1 MLEKAET
8 LLKSRRY
15 EEKEREEKADSAD
28 ILATNPKT
36 GEKVLFR
43 CLPVSGTI
51 GVRHIE
57 KLMRDAKKKGV
68 TRSILVGGGKYSYPA
83 KNKAKESMV
92 ELITEAF
99 PTFDIFDHEM
109 VPRHEILSESSVAE
123 LLSKYRI
130 QPYQLP
136 WIKMSDP
143 AVRAIGAKPGD
154 ILKITRKSIT
164 AGESIAYRYVVRD

>member
-1 MLEKAET
+1 MVEKAET

-15 EEKEREEKADSAD
+15 DEKGREEKADSTD

-36 GEKVLFR
+36 GEKILFR

-57 KLMRDAKKKGV
+57 KLIRDAKKKGV

-92 ELITEAF
+92 ELIAEAF
-99 PTFDIFDHEM
+99 PTFNIFDHEM
-109 VPRHEILSESSVAE
+109 VSKHEILPESSVAE
-123 LLSKYRI
+123 LLFKYRI

-136 WIKMSDP
+136 WITVSDP

-154 ILKITRKSIT
+154 VLKITRKSIT
-164 AGESIAYRYVVRD
+164 AGESVAYRYVVRD